1 MLTVYAF
8 YSFYIDQGYYESDCI
23 SLTNKSGRNGLIVN
37 CGADGNI
44 TELIAYNS
52 EYKDTNCKMILKE
65 QYFVYSVTLTSG
77 NIGRYFV
84 ILTDF

>member
-1 MLTVYAF
+1 MLTVYVLCI
-8 YSFYIDQGYYESDCI
+8 FYIDQGYYESDCI
-23 SLTNKSGRNGLIVN
+23 SLANKSGRNGLIVN

-77 NIGRYFV
+77 NIGIYTAV
-84 ILTDF
+84 VTDF